1 MKKMINEYIN
11 FIEEKINTKKID
23 KSLVEDLLVKISF
36 FQHER
41 IVHFLVTM
49 LVGLITV
56 ILLVVNLFI
65 ENIFI
70 LILLFIFIC
79 LLIPYMFHYYFLE
92 NKVQYLY
99 KLYDKIKDRRN
110 WFFYLF
116 YSK

>member
-79 LLIPYMFHYYFLE
+79 LLITYIFHYYFLE

-110 WFFYLF
+110 
-116 YSK
+116 

>member
-79 LLIPYMFHYYFLE
+79 LLIPYIFHYYFLE

-99 KLYDKIKDRRN
+99 NLYDKIKDRRN
-110 WFFYLF
+110 
-116 YSK
+116 

>member
-1 MKKMINEYIN
+1 MKKMIKEYIN

-70 LILLFIFIC
+70 LILLFIFIRKDGHSHDH
-79 LLIPYMFHYYFLE
+79 LL
-92 NKVQYLY
+92 N
-99 KLYDKIKDRRN
+99 RN
-110 WFFYLF
+110 
-116 YSK
+116 

>member
-1 MKKMINEYIN
+1 MKKMIKEYIN

-79 LLIPYMFHYYFLE
+79 LLIPYIFHYYFLE
-92 NKVQYLY
+92 NNIQKLYTLY
-99 KLYDKIKDRRN
+99 KK
-110 WFFYLF
+110 
-116 YSK
+116 S

>member
-1 MKKMINEYIN
+1 MKKMIKEYIN

-79 LLIPYMFHYYFLE
+79 LLIPYIFHYYFLE

-110 WFFYLF
+110 
-116 YSK
+116 